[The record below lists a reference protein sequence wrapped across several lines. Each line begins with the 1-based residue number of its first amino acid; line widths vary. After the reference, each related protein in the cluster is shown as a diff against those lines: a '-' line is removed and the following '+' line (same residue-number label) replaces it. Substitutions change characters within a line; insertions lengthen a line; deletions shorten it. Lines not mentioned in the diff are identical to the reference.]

1 MKCRIT
7 RRSAITATF
16 AAVMALSTLAP
27 VAIQSASA
35 APADAAKPVVAK
47 MKSRTE
53 SRATVAAVT
62 ADSLQ
67 ITTKQGA
74 VDAAL
79 TPQTEYWRLEDNLK
93 PEELKVG
100 DMVAFALR
108 STDGQPTVASVA
120 PLTLKFGDDATLT
133 LNKTDRM
140 TFDRLTAIK
149 SSDVAVGQNVAVKM
163 NVLPDGKFEAQRVTV
178 VVAKP
183 KATKAPKTP
192 KAG

>member
-1 MKCRIT
+1 
-7 RRSAITATF
+7 
-16 AAVMALSTLAP
+16 MALSPLAP